1 MVKTMKKDAKI
12 VIVAMACV
20 LAVFAGFAGCA
31 EKAGVGVIEPVEG
44 EPWWPMEEEALA
56 PRSKANKGI
65 SVTARAERR
74 VIQKA
79 SLKLEV
85 EDSSE
90 TAEKITEITRAAG
103 GFIADSETWITSTGQ
118 GKGKST
124 IRIPREKFFST
135 IGKIELLGNV
145 ESKEITGEDITE
157 EYIDLESHLRNY
169 QQTEDRLLKILKKA
183 KKVSEIMEVEEA
195 LTEVRGEIEEITGRM
210 EYLRNRVN
218 LSTITVSFHEPAPI
232 VPKGENAFHAAWEGF
247 LSVVNGIIICIG
259 YALPILIIIGV
270 IWGIIIG
277 YKHLYKSKPRLR
289 SKKK

>member
-1 MVKTMKKDAKI
+1 MKKDAKI

-65 SVTARAERR
+65 SVTARAERM

-232 VPKGENAFHAAWEGF
+232 VPKGGNAFHAAWEGF